1 MPRQYGLAND
11 LGLCS
16 KSIAFDRQVRARQNW
31 LGQMRQIRMVGN
43 FREWSSRG
51 DAFDARSLILHD
63 RHMPRKIAL
72 LFSGQGAQKV
82 GMGKDLASRYAV
94 AANLFAEA
102 DRRLVRPLSQLAF
115 DGPMEELTKTRN
127 CQVALYV
134 HGVAVLRAVEEE
146 VGPISA
152 VAAAGLSLGEF
163 TAHAAAETFDF
174 PTGLHLVAERSRF
187 MDEACNETKG
197 AMAAFVG
204 GEESLVRQVAAEA
217 DVDIANLN
225 APGQIVLSGEIA
237 KIERAIAIAKAR
249 GVRRAVPLT
258 VAGAFHS
265 RLMSSARQQLQ
276 PELATATIRAPRFT
290 VIANVTASPVDD
302 LTQIRTTLG
311 DQVTGSVRWA
321 ESIEYLIDRAGCDLF
336 LELGPGSV
344 LAGLVARI
352 RKGAKVLS
360 IEGLASLQEALPTI
374 RAATK

>member
-1 MPRQYGLAND
+1 
-11 LGLCS
+11 
-16 KSIAFDRQVRARQNW
+16 
-31 LGQMRQIRMVGN
+31 MRQIPMERN
-43 FREWSSRG
+43 FRNGRG
-51 DAFDARSLILHD
+51 DAFDARNLILHD
-63 RHMPRKIAL
+63 RRMPRKIAL
-72 LFSGQGAQKV
+72 LFSGQGAQQV
-82 GMGKDLASRYAV
+82 GIGKDLAGRYAV
-94 AANLFAEA
+94 AANLFAQA
-102 DRRLVRPLSQLAF
+102 DRQLGRPLSQLAF

-134 HGVAVLRAVEEE
+134 HGLAVLRAIEEE

-152 VAAAGLSLGEF
+152 AAAAGLSLGEF
-163 TAHAAAETFDF
+163 TAHGAAETFDF
-174 PTGLHLVAERSRF
+174 VTGLHLVAKRSHF

-197 AMAAFVG
+197 GMAAFVG
-204 GEESLVRQVAAEA
+204 GEESLIRQVAAEA
-217 DVDIANLN
+217 DVDVANLN

-237 KIERAIAIAKAR
+237 KIERAIALAKER

-265 RLMSSARQQLQ
+265 RLMNSARQRLQ
-276 PELATATIRAPRFT
+276 AELTTATIRPPRLT

-302 LTQIRTTLG
+302 LAQIRSSLG

-336 LELGPGSV
+336 LELGPGTV

-352 RKGAKVLS
+352 RKGTEVLS
-360 IEGLASLQEALPTI
+360 IGDLASLQEALPAI

>member
-1 MPRQYGLAND
+1 MISD
-11 LGLCS
+11 C
-16 KSIAFDRQVRARQNW
+16 ARSYRLRSPGSSPSRLTRTDSTNSDGGKFQ
-31 LGQMRQIRMVGN
+31 
-43 FREWSSRG
+43 EWSSRG

-63 RHMPRKIAL
+63 RPMPRKIAL
-72 LFSGQGAQKV
+72 LFSGQGAQQV
-82 GMGKDLASRYAV
+82 GIGRDLAGRYAV
-94 AANLFAEA
+94 AANLFAQA
-102 DRRLVRPLSQLAF
+102 DRQLGRPLSQLAF

-134 HGVAVLRAVEEE
+134 HGLAVLRAVEEE

-152 VAAAGLSLGEF
+152 VAAAGLSLGEL
-163 TAHAAAETFDF
+163 TAHGAAGTFDF
-174 PTGLHLVAERSRF
+174 STGLHLVAERSRL

-204 GEESLVRQVAAEA
+204 GEESLIRQVAAEA
-217 DVDIANLN
+217 DVDVANLN
-225 APGQIVLSGEIA
+225 APGQIVLSGETP
-237 KIERAIAIAKAR
+237 KIERAIAIAKER

-265 RLMSSARQQLQ
+265 RLMNSARQQLQ
-276 PELATATIRAPRFT
+276 AELATAAIRPPRLT

-302 LTQIRTTLG
+302 LAQIRATLG

-352 RKGAKVLS
+352 RKGTEVLS
-360 IEGLASLQEALPTI
+360 IGDLASLQEALPAI